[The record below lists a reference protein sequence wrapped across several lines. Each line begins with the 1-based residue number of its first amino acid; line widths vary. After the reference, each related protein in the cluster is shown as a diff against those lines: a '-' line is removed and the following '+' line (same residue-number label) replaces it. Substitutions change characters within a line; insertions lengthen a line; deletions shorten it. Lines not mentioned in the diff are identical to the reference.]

1 MKRFLVFMKRFF
13 LNYLIAVLLTVSVL
27 ASAPAF
33 AADEI
38 VGARDPQRVLARVGE
53 HEIREEHVDQLLVA
67 AGPQAAMLYDNEQ
80 GRMLILEELVASR
93 LFTLSARRQGLY
105 ETPEF
110 QGLLD
115 NFVNHSLSRMAIEN
129 VLNAVTLT
137 GEDIRNFY
145 DENPDQFTA
154 PEQVRARH
162 ILVADDEESEEKLSL
177 IQRALEEGVSFE
189 ELALEHSIDPSAQQ
203 NGGDLGFFGRGQMVP
218 EFEEAA
224 FALNEPGE
232 ISEPVRSNF
241 GWHIILLEEKRP
253 SSIMP
258 FDDVMQEG
266 VIQQLEQF
274 LLNER
279 RTLAYQE
286 ALAALRNEFTVEMF
300 VADAADDLED

>member
-1 MKRFLVFMKRFF
+1 
-13 LNYLIAVLLTVSVL
+13 
-27 ASAPAF
+27 
-33 AADEI
+33 
-38 VGARDPQRVLARVGE
+38 
-53 HEIREEHVDQLLVA
+53 
-67 AGPQAAMLYDNEQ
+67 
-80 GRMLILEELVASR
+80 
-93 LFTLSARRQGLY
+93 
-105 ETPEF
+105 
-110 QGLLD
+110 
-115 NFVNHSLSRMAIEN
+115 
-129 VLNAVTLT
+129 
-137 GEDIRNFY
+137 
-145 DENPDQFTA
+145 
-154 PEQVRARH
+154 
-162 ILVADDEESEEKLSL
+162 LVADDEESEEKLSL